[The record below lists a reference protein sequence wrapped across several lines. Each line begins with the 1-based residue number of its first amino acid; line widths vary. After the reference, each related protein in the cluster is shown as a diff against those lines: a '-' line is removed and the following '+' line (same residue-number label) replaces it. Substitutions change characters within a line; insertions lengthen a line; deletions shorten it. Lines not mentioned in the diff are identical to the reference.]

1 MMNMKK
7 IVSIQDISCFGKC
20 SLTVALPIIS
30 AMGIETA
37 VIPTAVLST
46 HTGEGFK
53 NYTFRDLTSD
63 IPAIAEHWKSMD
75 LRFDAL
81 YTGYLGSQEQV
92 EIVSHFFDDFG
103 RDDNFIIVD
112 PVLGDAG
119 KLYTGF
125 TPSFVAEMRKLCS
138 RADFIIPNMTEVS
151 FLLDIPYTE
160 NYDDAYVK
168 DVLRKLAA
176 LGCRTPVITGVHYDD
191 KLQGAAAYDSAANK
205 FYFSFGR
212 NVDYRFHGTGDIF
225 ASVFTGAC
233 SLGMNIQQCLDI
245 SVKYTLDCIEA
256 TIPHLKEM
264 WYGSCFELCLGK
276 LIEYVKK

>member
-1 MMNMKK
+1 MYMKK

-63 IPAIAEHWKSMD
+63 IPAIAEHWKTMD

-92 EIVSHFFDDFG
+92 EIVSRFFDD
-103 RDDNFIIVD
+103 
-112 PVLGDAG
+112 
-119 KLYTGF
+119 
-125 TPSFVAEMRKLCS
+125 PSFVAEMRRLCS
-138 RADFIIPNMTEVS
+138 KADFIMPNMTEVA

-160 NYDDAYVK
+160 TYDEAYVK
-168 DVLRKLAA
+168 DVLKKLAA

-191 KLQGAAAYDSAANK
+191 KKQGAAAYDSAEDK
-205 FYFSFGR
+205 FYFSFDN
-212 NVDYRFHGTGDIF
+212 NVNYRFHGTGDIF
-225 ASVFTGAC
+225 SSVFTGAC
-233 SLGMNIQQCLDI
+233 ALGKDIQQCLDI
-245 SVKYTLDCIEA
+245 AVRFTLDCIEA
-256 TIPHLKEM
+256 TVPHLEET

-276 LIEYVKK
+276 LIDYVK